1 MAAAVLELF
10 PEAKRTLG
18 PPIEDGFYYDFQ
30 LPVPLSE
37 KDLPKIED
45 RMKAIIKNN
54 KAFEKSIISREEA
67 QKLFKKLEQPLK
79 LELIAEL
86 PKDDKITIYRT
97 GNFIDLCRGPHLA
110 STGKIGP
117 LKLTSIAGA
126 YWRGSEQNQQLQR
139 IYGTCFNDNS
149 ELSEYLEKLE
159 EAEKRDH
166 RKLGKALDLYSVSD
180 DIGPGLILWH
190 PKGSVIRKII
200 EDFWREEHLK
210 RDYQLVFSPHI
221 ARELIWKKSGHLD
234 FYSENM
240 FSSFGIEGDHYL
252 IKPMNCPFH
261 IAIYKTHLHS
271 YKDLPIRYAEL
282 GMVYRYEKSGVLHGL
297 TRVRGFTQDDAHIFC
312 TQGQMED
319 ELVKTVKL
327 AQFML
332 KKFGFK
338 NYKVYL
344 ATRPEDFVGKI
355 EIWDKAEKALDS
367 ALKKAGVEF
376 QIDDGEGVFYGPKI
390 DIKLEDSLGRLWQ
403 GPTIQIDF
411 NEPKKFKVN
420 YTGDDGQE
428 HQAIMI
434 HRTVLGSMERFF
446 GCLVEHYAGAFPWW
460 LAPVQVKVVQIT
472 DRNQKYAK
480 KIVEELSRRKLRV
493 ELDDRNE
500 SVGKKI
506 RDAELEKVPYILVV
520 GDKEEKAE
528 SVSVRKR
535 GSKELKSLKIDKFIL
550 QVTE

>member
-1 MAAAVLELF
+1 
-10 PEAKRTLG
+10 
-18 PPIEDGFYYDFQ
+18 
-30 LPVPLSE
+30 
-37 KDLPKIED
+37 
-45 RMKAIIKNN
+45 
-54 KAFEKSIISREEA
+54 
-67 QKLFKKLEQPLK
+67 
-79 LELIAEL
+79 
-86 PKDDKITIYRT
+86 
-97 GNFIDLCRGPHLA
+97 
-110 STGKIGP
+110 
-117 LKLTSIAGA
+117 
-126 YWRGSEQNQQLQR
+126 
-139 IYGTCFNDNS
+139 
-149 ELSEYLEKLE
+149 
-159 EAEKRDH
+159 
-166 RKLGKALDLYSVSD
+166 
-180 DIGPGLILWH
+180 
-190 PKGSVIRKII
+190 VIRKII